1 MVFTRQRKGLE
12 VEVRNYRMEL
22 PAQLSRPH
30 EDCHK
35 LMQNCIRVEL
45 NHLHASL
52 ITLDIFILAT
62 GGQKPI
68 T

>member
-1 MVFTRQRKGLE
+1 M
-12 VEVRNYRMEL
+12 RNYGMEL